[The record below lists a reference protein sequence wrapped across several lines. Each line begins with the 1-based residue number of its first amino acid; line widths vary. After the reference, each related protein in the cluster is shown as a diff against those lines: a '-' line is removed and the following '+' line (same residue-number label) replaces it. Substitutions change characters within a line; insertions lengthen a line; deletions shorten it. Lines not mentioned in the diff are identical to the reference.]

1 MHGPILADVN
11 SSCEAS
17 WTMRLGLEVRIKIE
31 ASVGVEIGRESGEN
45 RRSMTGSWTQQRMTS
60 DDYHLFHLR
69 HVAELA
75 LSKQFVPHS
84 SLDRSFSESGR
95 TAISKRVKTLHVIIQ
110 AIFH

>member
-1 MHGPILADVN
+1 M
-11 SSCEAS
+11 
-17 WTMRLGLEVRIKIE
+17 
-31 ASVGVEIGRESGEN
+31 GVEIGRESGEN

-110 AIFH
+110 AIFIRIPVAGLRQGSS